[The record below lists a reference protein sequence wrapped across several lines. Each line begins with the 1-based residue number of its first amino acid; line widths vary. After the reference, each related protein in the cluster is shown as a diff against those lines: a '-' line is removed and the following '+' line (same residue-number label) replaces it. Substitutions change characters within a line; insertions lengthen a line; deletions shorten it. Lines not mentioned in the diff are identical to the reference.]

1 MAEKLH
7 EALGI
12 PEREFKELY
21 RQFSA
26 ELVEN
31 FMKWRLSDLI
41 EWMTE
46 DITVNRKVKAA
57 VVISLYN
64 IGAKIFNVAGEK

>member
-12 PEREFKELY
+12 PESQFKELFGK
-21 RQFSA
+21 FSA
-26 ELVEN
+26 ELATN
-31 FMKWRLSDLI
+31 FTSWKLSDLI

-46 DITVNRKVKAA
+46 DIAVNRKVKAV
-57 VVISLYN
+57 VVITLYN
-64 IGAKIFNVAGEK
+64 IGAKMFKS